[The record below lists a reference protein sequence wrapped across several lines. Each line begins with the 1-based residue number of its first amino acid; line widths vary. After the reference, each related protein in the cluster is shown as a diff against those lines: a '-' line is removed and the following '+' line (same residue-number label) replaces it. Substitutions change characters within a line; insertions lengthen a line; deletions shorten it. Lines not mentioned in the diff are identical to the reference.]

1 MDQSAR
7 TYACIDLKSFYASV
21 ECADRGL
28 DPMSTR
34 LVVADPS
41 RSRGTICLAV
51 SPALRALG
59 MPSRCRLFQVPAA
72 LHPVVAPPRM
82 ALYMETAADI
92 YGIYLRHIAP
102 EDMHVYS
109 VDEVFLDLTQ
119 YLPYYGVSARELV
132 RGLMDEVRREK
143 GVYAT
148 AGIGPNLFVAKAAL
162 DVEAKHDLDCIAE
175 LDEESFRQRLWFH
188 RPITDIWGIGPNIA
202 RRLAARDIHDL
213 AGICAAPEADLYGEF
228 GRNAEYLID
237 HAWGQEPVTMAQIK
251 AHVPRS
257 RSLCTGQVLPRP
269 YSFAETR
276 TVLREMAGDL
286 ALDLVEKAPWARAVP
301 PRPPGVS
308 GFHVAPAGGAGLHAG
323 VAGAARPG
331 APRRRRGPGARRAAA
346 VAVGGAP
353 PVPRGGPAAAAPR
366 GGRGDHG
373 ALPHGQRHPSALRG
387 QRRGAGRVAAR
398 RGHGTRAALPDR
410 GPPCLRV
417 TTAAGR
423 LSRASRPRRP
433 PPPTWPATMPTVRRS
448 SCPSPL

>member
-59 MPSRCRLFQVPAA
+59 MPSRCRLFQVPEA
-72 LHPVVAPPRM
+72 LHPIVAPPRM
-82 ALYMETAADI
+82 GLYIETAADI

-109 VDEVFLDLTQ
+109 VDEVFFDLTQ

-132 RGLMDEVRREK
+132 RGLMDEVRHEK
-143 GVYAT
+143 GVYAS
-148 AGIGPNLFVAKAAL
+148 AGIGPNLFVAKAAM
-162 DVEAKHDLDCIAE
+162 DVEAKHDPDGIAE
-175 LDEESFRQRLWFH
+175 LDEGSFRQHLWFH

-251 AHVPRS
+251 AHVPKS

-286 ALDLVEKAPWARAVP
+286 ALDLVGRDLSCGSLSLSLGYQE
-301 PRPPGVS
+301 PPGC
-308 GFHVAPAGGAGLHAG
+308 
-323 VAGAARPG
+323 
-331 APRRRRGPGARRAAA
+331 
-346 VAVGGAP
+346 
-353 PVPRGGPAAAAPR
+353 VP
-366 GGRGDHG
+366 
-373 ALPHGQRHPSALRG
+373 
-387 QRRGAGRVAAR
+387 AR
-398 RGHGTRAALPDR
+398 RGRPGSRTSTSRRLAAPVCTPESLVPLVLELHGAVAD
-410 GPPCLRV
+410 
-417 TTAAGR
+417 
-423 LSRASRPRRP
+423 
-433 PPPTWPATMPTVRRS
+433 PARTVRRLS
-448 SCPSPL
+448 LSAGHLRYLGEAQLRLPLEEGGTAMELSRTVNAIRRRFGANAVVPGASLRGEATGRERHCQIGGHHA

>member
-21 ECADRGL
+21 ECVDRGL

-82 ALYMETAADI
+82 GLYIETAADI
-92 YGIYLRHIAP
+92 YGVYLRHIAP

-143 GVYAT
+143 GVYAS

-162 DVEAKHDLDCIAE
+162 DVEAKHDPESIAE
-175 LDEESFRQRLWFH
+175 LDEGSFRQHLWFH

-213 AGICAAPEADLYGEF
+213 AGVCAAPEADLYGEF
-228 GRNAEYLID
+228 GKNAEYLID

-286 ALDLVEKAPWARAVP
+286 ALDLVEKELSCGSLSLSVGYQEPYGRAP
-301 PRPPGVS
+301 
-308 GFHVAPAGGAGLHAG
+308 
-323 VAGAARPG
+323 
-331 APRRRRGPGARRAAA
+331 
-346 VAVGGAP
+346 
-353 PVPRGGPAAAAPR
+353 
-366 GGRGDHG
+366 
-373 ALPHGQRHPSALRG
+373 
-387 QRRGAGRVAAR
+387 AR
-398 RGHGTRAALPDR
+398 RGRPGSRAAVSRRLA
-410 GPPCLRV
+410 PPACTPESLVPLALELHGAVADPGRAV
-417 TTAAGR
+417 RR
-423 LSRASRPRRP
+423 LSLSAGHLRCLGEAQLQLPLEEGGAAMELSRTVNAIRRRFGANAVVPGASLRGE
-433 PPPTWPATMPTVRRS
+433 ATGRERH
-448 SCPSPL
+448 CQIGGHHA

>member
-82 ALYMETAADI
+82 GLYIETAADI
-92 YGIYLRHIAP
+92 YGVYLRHIAP

-162 DVEAKHDLDCIAE
+162 DVEAKHDPDCIAE

-286 ALDLVEKAPWARAVP
+286 ALDLVEKELSCGSLSLSVGYQEPRGRAPSR
-301 PRPPGVS
+301 RG
-308 GFHVAPAGGAGLHAG
+308 
-323 VAGAARPG
+323 RPG
-331 APRRRRGPGARRAAA
+331 
-346 VAVGGAP
+346 
-353 PVPRGGPAAAAPR
+353 
-366 GGRGDHG
+366 
-373 ALPHGQRHPSALRG
+373 
-387 QRRGAGRVAAR
+387 
-398 RGHGTRAALPDR
+398 
-410 GPPCLRV
+410 
-417 TTAAGR
+417 
-423 LSRASRPRRP
+423 SRASTSRRLAAP
-433 PPPTWPATMPTVRRS
+433 VCTPESLVPLVLELHGAVADPGRAVRRLS
-448 SCPSPL
+448 LSAGHLRCLGEAQLRLPLEEGGAAMELSRTVNAIRRRFGASAVVPGASLRGEATGRERHCQIGGHHA